1 MGNYLK
7 SIRVNE
13 LYHLKNF
20 DIDICQESEKKHLI
34 ITGPNGTGKTV
45 LLKSILSSLEKI
57 VQDKSLGLMSLPKN
71 IQVYRN
77 EVQRYKNAND
87 TVNLRRCED
96 TLQRF
101 EKQLEQFTKEVV
113 LDISKYED
121 VARNFS
127 EKRFI
132 VASYDDVRRSHFVA
146 VKNPEKP
153 NLTFSVKD
161 NKVDQFLRFMVDLKI
176 QQALANNEKQF
187 SDAKI
192 IGDWF
197 DSFEKIL
204 KQLFNDSTLHLN
216 FDYKTYIF
224 TICEQGKSPY
234 EFTQLSAG
242 YSAALDI
249 ITDLMLKMQNSGQ
262 PVRAYDVE
270 GIVLIDEIETHLHLA
285 LQKQILPLLM
295 GLFPKIQFIVT
306 THSPFILASASGVT
320 VYDLKRKTSI
330 DDLTDYSYETLA
342 EGYFGVETESGEL
355 RVRLR
360 QIEELIAKKEKD
372 ATDNEKLNYLIEDLE
387 KVPDAV
393 APEIKT
399 RLSELLIE
407 NKTNR
412 L

>member
-7 SIRVNE
+7 SIHVNE

-20 DIDICQESEKKHLI
+20 DIEVCRGEEKKHLI
-34 ITGPNGTGKTV
+34 ITGPNGTGKTI
-45 LLKSILSSLEKI
+45 LLKSVLASLEKI
-57 VQDKSLGLMSLPKN
+57 VQDKNLNLKALPKN
-71 IQVYRN
+71 VRIFQDQIQRDKEANDIVSVRRN
-77 EVQRYKNAND
+77 EE
-87 TVNLRRCED
+87 TLRSC
-96 TLQRF
+96 
-101 EKQLEQFTKEVV
+101 EKQFEEFTKEVV
-113 LDISKYED
+113 LDISNYED
-121 VARNFS
+121 VAHNFS
-127 EKRFI
+127 EKKFI

-153 NLTFSVKD
+153 VLSFSVKD
-161 NKVDQFLRFMVDLKI
+161 NKVDQFLKFMVDLKI

-187 SDAKI
+187 KDANI
-192 IGDWF
+192 IGEWF
-197 DSFEKIL
+197 GSFENIL
-204 KQLFNDSTLHLN
+204 KKLFNDPSLHLN

-224 TICEQGKSPY
+224 TICEQGKLPY

-262 PVRAYDVE
+262 LVRAYDVE

-285 LQKQILPLLM
+285 LQKQILPLLI

-306 THSPFILASASGVT
+306 THSPFILNSVSNVT

-342 EGYFGVETESGEL
+342 EGYFGIETESGEL
-355 RVRLR
+355 RDRLR
-360 QIEELIAKKEKD
+360 QIEELLAKKEKD
-372 ATDNEKLNYLIEDLE
+372 ATDEEKLNYLIEDL
-387 KVPDAV
+387 KKIPDAV

>member
-7 SIRVNE
+7 SIHVNE

-20 DIDICQESEKKHLI
+20 DIEVCRGEEKKHLI
-34 ITGPNGTGKTV
+34 ITGPNGTGKTI
-45 LLKSILSSLEKI
+45 LLKSVLASLEKI
-57 VQDKSLGLMSLPKN
+57 VQDKNLNLKALPKN
-71 IQVYRN
+71 VRIFQEQIQRDKEANDIVSLRRN
-77 EVQRYKNAND
+77 EEVLHNY
-87 TVNLRRCED
+87 
-96 TLQRF
+96 
-101 EKQLEQFTKEVV
+101 EKQLKEFTKEVV
-113 LDISKYED
+113 LDISSYED

-127 EKRFI
+127 EKKFI

-153 NLTFSVKD
+153 ILSYSVKD
-161 NKVDQFLRFMVDLKI
+161 NKVDQFLKFMVDLKI

-187 SDAKI
+187 KDANI
-192 IGDWF
+192 IGEWF
-197 DSFEKIL
+197 DSFENIL
-204 KQLFNDSTLHLN
+204 KKLFNDSSLHLN

-224 TICEQGKSPY
+224 TICEQGKLPY

-285 LQKQILPLLM
+285 LQKQILPLLI

-306 THSPFILASASGVT
+306 THSPFILNSVSNVT

-342 EGYFGVETESGEL
+342 EGYFGIETESGEL
-355 RVRLR
+355 RDRLR
-360 QIEELIAKKEKD
+360 QIEELLAKKEKD
-372 ATDNEKLNYLIEDLE
+372 ATDDEKLNYLIEDLM

-399 RLSELLIE
+399 RLSERLIE
-407 NKTNR
+407 NKTNK

>member
-7 SIRVNE
+7 SIHVNE
-13 LYHLKNF
+13 LFHLKNF
-20 DIDICQESEKKHLI
+20 DIEVCSGEEKRHLI
-34 ITGPNGTGKTV
+34 ITGPNGTGKTI
-45 LLKSILSSLEKI
+45 LLNSILTSLEKI
-57 VQDKSLGLMSLPKN
+57 VQDKNLMLKTLPQNIRIFQEQIQRDKEANDIVSLR
-71 IQVYRN
+71 RN
-77 EVQRYKNAND
+77 EEVLHNY
-87 TVNLRRCED
+87 
-96 TLQRF
+96 
-101 EKQLEQFTKEVV
+101 EKQLKEFTKEVV
-113 LDISKYED
+113 LDISNYED

-127 EKRFI
+127 DRKFI
-132 VASYDDVRRSHFVA
+132 VAFYNDVRRSHFVS

-153 NLTFSVKD
+153 VLSFSVKD
-161 NKVDQFLRFMVDLKI
+161 NKVDQFLKFMVDLKI

-187 SDAKI
+187 KDANI
-192 IGDWF
+192 IGEWF
-197 DSFEKIL
+197 DSFENIL
-204 KQLFNDSTLHLN
+204 KKLFNDPSLHLN

-224 TICEQGKSPY
+224 TICEQGKLPY

-249 ITDLMLKMQNSGQ
+249 ITDLMLKMQNSGE

-285 LQKQILPLLM
+285 LQKQILPLLI

-306 THSPFILASASGVT
+306 THSPFILNSASNVI

-342 EGYFGVETESGEL
+342 EGYFGIETESGEL
-355 RVRLR
+355 RDRLQ
-360 QIEELIAKKEKD
+360 QIERLLFKKEKD
-372 ATDNEKLNYLIEDLE
+372 ATDEEKLNYLIEDLM